1 MTVQEMLYSELR
13 KAGMTH
19 AGACAV
25 LGNVQHESAF
35 IPNNVEDRG
44 GISDAAYTAAV
55 DNGSYARLQFS
66 GDKLGYGLAQ
76 WTYGSRKTALY
87 DFWRQSGKSSIGDA
101 GMQIAFLIKEMKEQY
116 PIQWNLCCT
125 SDDLYG
131 CTWELLDRWE
141 NPAEKQNNMTRRYES
156 AQHFSKQF
164 ENAEPTEETKKM
176 TEQEA
181 IEKVLNL
188 ARSEI
193 GYHEQ
198 GDNWTKYAQDL
209 DRTNWYNG
217 PKNGFAWCFTAG
229 TLILTNCGYKNIEDV
244 QIGDKVLN
252 ATGTDFNDIIAVS
265 NHEADVMGVRVYG
278 CLPFLVTPDH
288 PFLAEKRINKWHR
301 SAGYENRGFYPIS
314 ELELQDTVAFPKSPV
329 LCNSF
334 LSYDDYW
341 TLGYYVGDGHCS
353 NGRYKLSANDNKII
367 EVEKH
372 ADGRRET
379 MYSSRTCIEYE
390 LHHKGHEQL
399 FENLQYC
406 GSNALNKTVPPII
419 LYGDLEAK
427 KAFLDG
433 YLTAD
438 GCASLHSFNTVSKT
452 LVAGITRILYDLGIP
467 CFVNIQ
473 ERPEE
478 GRIFD
483 IRKNDYRSFK
493 QQPIIYNCGINTN
506 PDRSHQLHTEYEKCN
521 MVPIREKSELLHR
534 DIVYTLSTNG
544 DNTYTAN
551 NIGVHNC
558 DVFVDWLFLKCFG
571 DSLGRE
577 MICQPTGSA
586 GAGCLYSAEYYKS
599 AGRWRATNPE
609 PGDQIFF
616 TYAPGEYSHTGIVES
631 VSNGTVT
638 TIEGNTSDQ
647 VARRQ
652 YTLWSSNIAGY
663 GRPRWELAAGTQ
675 PSPVPTPSPEPGS
688 FWRILKLGMR
698 GEDVRML
705 QEMLDK
711 LGYDL
716 GPDGVDGD
724 FGSMTFNAVQ
734 AFQSESGLFVDGE
747 AGPDTLGKLIAL
759 TKKKEDTATQKPAEQ
774 NQNGSEPPKNEDL
787 IPEIGVRAIR
797 IGEKGN
803 MVKLAQSCLSCLG
816 FSVSIDGIFG
826 RELEKKIREFQN
838 QKGLEENGEVDE
850 ATWKALLDLPF
861 LK

>member
-44 GISDAAYTAAV
+44 KISDAAYTAAV
-55 DNGSYARLQFS
+55 DNGSYARFQFS

-76 WTYGSRKTALY
+76 WTYSRKTALY

-141 NPAEKQNNMTRRYES
+141 NPAEKQDNMIRRYES
-156 AQHFSKQF
+156 AQRFSKQF
-164 ENAEPTEETKKM
+164 ENAEPAEETKKM

-209 DRTNWYNG
+209 DKTNWYNG
-217 PKNGFAWCFTAG
+217 SKNGFAWC
-229 TLILTNCGYKNIEDV
+229 
-244 QIGDKVLN
+244 
-252 ATGTDFNDIIAVS
+252 DIW
-265 NHEADVMGVRVYG
+265 Y
-278 CLPFLVTPDH
+278 
-288 PFLAEKRINKWHR
+288 
-301 SAGYENRGFYPIS
+301 
-314 ELELQDTVAFPKSPV
+314 
-329 LCNSF
+329 
-334 LSYDDYW
+334 
-341 TLGYYVGDGHCS
+341 
-353 NGRYKLSANDNKII
+353 
-367 EVEKH
+367 
-372 ADGRRET
+372 
-379 MYSSRTCIEYE
+379 
-390 LHHKGHEQL
+390 
-399 FENLQYC
+399 
-406 GSNALNKTVPPII
+406 
-419 LYGDLEAK
+419 
-427 KAFLDG
+427 
-433 YLTAD
+433 
-438 GCASLHSFNTVSKT
+438 
-452 LVAGITRILYDLGIP
+452 
-467 CFVNIQ
+467 
-473 ERPEE
+473 
-478 GRIFD
+478 
-483 IRKNDYRSFK
+483 
-493 QQPIIYNCGINTN
+493 
-506 PDRSHQLHTEYEKCN
+506 
-521 MVPIREKSELLHR
+521 
-534 DIVYTLSTNG
+534 
-544 DNTYTAN
+544 
-551 NIGVHNC
+551 
-558 DVFVDWLFLKCFG
+558 DWLFWKCFG
-571 DSLGRE
+571 DPLGRE

-616 TYAPGEYSHTGIVES
+616 TYAPGEYSHTGIVEL

-688 FWRILKLGMR
+688 FTRILRLGMR

-734 AFQSESGLFVDGE
+734 AFQSENGLFIDGE
-747 AGPDTLGKLIAL
+747 AGPDTLGKLTQL
-759 TKKKEDTATQKPAEQ
+759 TKENEKPKEQ
-774 NQNGSEPPKNEDL
+774 NQNGREPPKTEDL
-787 IPEIGVRAIR
+787 IPEIGVGAIR

-816 FSVSIDGIFG
+816 YSVTIDGIFG
-826 RELEKKIREFQN
+826 RELEKKIMEFQ
-838 QKGLEENGEVDE
+838 QAKGLEENGEADE